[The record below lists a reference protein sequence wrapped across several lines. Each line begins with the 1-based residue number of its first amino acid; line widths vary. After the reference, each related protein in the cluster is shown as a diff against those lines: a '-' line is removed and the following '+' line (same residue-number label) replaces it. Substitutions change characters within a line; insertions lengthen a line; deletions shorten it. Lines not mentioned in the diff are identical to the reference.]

1 MRKIGV
7 SSAEVKYNVHM
18 QPRISIVTPSYNQ
31 SAFLEKTIHSVL
43 SQGYPNLEYIV
54 MDGGSTDGSVNMHFC
69 ESIDDCLCVESP
81 NVLLLSGVV
90 QYLPNR
96 P

>member
-1 MRKIGV
+1 
-7 SSAEVKYNVHM
+7 M

-31 SAFLEKTIHSVL
+31 AAFLEKTIHWVL
-43 SQGYPNLEYIV
+43 SQGNPNLEYIV
-54 MDGGSTDGSVNMHFC
+54 MDGGSTDGSVNMRFY
-69 ESIDDCLCVESP
+69 ESIDDCLRVESP